1 MDKQNY
7 TLRDLE
13 IQVLKENYSILNGKL
28 TKELEDRILKRKR
41 VLKSLDLL
49 IKAIFLYL
57 TEQLSFQRLSD
68 RMACLYDVV
77 MSDTAWRKQILKA
90 APILVEWVL
99 VQQGIVEAEDSS
111 GAILGCASAYAIDAT
126 NLSAEGEDSTSRRVH
141 TMFSLSEHR
150 CVYTDVTDCH
160 GGESLTRFSLCPG
173 ALYFA
178 DRAYGRT
185 PQLAYAMEQ
194 KAHVVTR
201 ISPNH
206 VTFYT
211 APDCR
216 EKILFSS
223 LLNAEAFSLQVYFKD
238 HRKVYRIRL
247 LGAKLPEEKC
257 AAAEKRVR
265 RKASRNQRK
274 PSDDTVNYAKWVFLA
289 TTLPE
294 TFSDAEILE
303 AYRLR
308 WQIELHFKRV
318 KSLLNFHKLRRSG
331 DAYKNGVVSLWLTIS
346 FLVSCLQLCTLRLTK
361 FSVSDFNAFSL
372 AKGVFAF
379 FA

>member
-7 TLRDLE
+7 TLRDFE
-13 IQVLKENYSILNGKL
+13 IQVITENYSILNGKL

-57 TEQLSFQRLSD
+57 TEHLSFQRLSD
-68 RMACLYDVV
+68 RMACFYGVV

-99 VQQGIVEAEDSS
+99 VQQGFLKATDST
-111 GAILGCASAYAIDAT
+111 GAVLGCACAYAIDAT
-126 NLSAEGEDSTSRRVH
+126 DLSAEGETSTSRRVH
-141 TMFSLSEHR
+141 TMFSINERR

-160 GGESLTRFSLCPG
+160 GGESLTRFSLCPS

-185 PQLAYAMEQ
+185 PQLAYAIEQ
-194 KAHVVTR
+194 KAYVVTR
-201 ISPNH
+201 ISPSH
-206 VTFYT
+206 VAFYT
-211 APDCR
+211 ASDCR
-216 EKILFSS
+216 EKISFPS
-223 LLNAEAFSLQVYFKD
+223 LLNGEAFSLPVYFKED
-238 HRKVYRIRL
+238 EKVYCVRL
-247 LGAKLPEEKC
+247 LGAKLPEEKR
-257 AAAEKRVR
+257 AAAEKRIR

-274 PSDDTVNYAKWVFLA
+274 LSENTKKYAGWVFLA
-289 TTLPE
+289 TTLPK
-294 TFSDAEILE
+294 TCSDAEILE

-318 KSLLNFHKLRRSG
+318 KSLLNFHKLRRSR
-331 DAYKNGVVSLWLTIS
+331 DAYKNGIVSLWLTIS
-346 FLVSCLQLCTLRLTK
+346 FLVSCVQLQTLRMTE
-361 FSVSDFNAFSL
+361 FSISDFNAFSL
-372 AKGVFAF
+372 AKGF